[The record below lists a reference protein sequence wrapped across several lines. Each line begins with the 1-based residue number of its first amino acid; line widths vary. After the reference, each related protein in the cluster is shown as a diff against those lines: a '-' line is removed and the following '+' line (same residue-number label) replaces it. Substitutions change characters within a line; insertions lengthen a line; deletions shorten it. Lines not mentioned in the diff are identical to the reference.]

1 MRKFFSLIILLTVCF
16 NMLSAET
23 VENNPQANPEA
34 VVVSGKARFTVLT
47 PQMIRIQYS
56 SRQLF
61 EDRATFAV
69 INRNLP
75 VPSFTTRE
83 ENGFLY
89 IETEALTLR
98 YKIGSTI
105 NPAMKSPNNLC
116 VTLQLNG
123 RDVIW
128 YPGKDDALNLKGTKR
143 TLDTGSGD
151 NQRPDLENGI
161 LSRAG
166 WAIID
171 ESPKTKRGDGSTTF
185 AFDQQV
191 NGIEWVA
198 QPIDPNAYDWYFMG
212 YGHEYKKAITDY
224 IKITGRQ
231 PLPPLYVLGYWY
243 SKYQRYSQ
251 QDFINLVNELT

>member
-1 MRKFFSLIILLTVCF
+1 MRKFFSLIILLTACF

-56 SRQLF
+56 SRQQF

-116 VTLQLNG
+116 VTLRLNG

-128 YPGKDDALNLKGTKR
+128 YPGKDDALNYNT
-143 TLDTGSGD
+143 
-151 NQRPDLENGI
+151 E
-161 LSRAG
+161 
-166 WAIID
+166 
-171 ESPKTKRGDGSTTF
+171 
-185 AFDQQV
+185 
-191 NGIEWVA
+191 
-198 QPIDPNAYDWYFMG
+198 
-212 YGHEYKKAITDY
+212 
-224 IKITGRQ
+224 
-231 PLPPLYVLGYWY
+231 
-243 SKYQRYSQ
+243 
-251 QDFINLVNELT
+251 